1 MNYFI
6 PLCMAKALHLMFFL
20 YFKHKINTSTASMQ
34 QNTQFY
40 LMREIVVKLIVEP
53 VEKNI

>member
-1 MNYFI
+1 
-6 PLCMAKALHLMFFL
+6 MFFL

-40 LMREIVVKLIVEP
+40 LMREIVVKLMVEP
-53 VEKNI
+53 GEKNI